1 MKGQPKG
8 LIAAALANMG
18 ERFGFYIMMAILTL
32 FISAKF
38 GLNETTAGY
47 IYSGFYASIYLL
59 ALVGGIIAD
68 KTRNYK
74 GTIMWGL
81 VVMSLGYLII
91 AIPTPTPV
99 SSLPL
104 YLTLTCVGLL
114 VIAFGNGLF
123 KGNLQALVGQ
133 MYDNKEFSAKR
144 ESGFQI
150 FYMFI
155 NIGGFFAPFVAIG
168 VRNWWLKVNNFDYN
182 AKLPEL
188 CHEYLAKGEHM
199 AGEGLANLTSYANSA
214 YLDGTPVS
222 AAGLHD
228 FCNGYLD
235 VFNRGFHYAFIAAI
249 VMMLVSL
256 VIYLSNKR
264 RFPDPSKKAA
274 AGGVKASAEEIT
286 MSAQEIRQRIY
297 ALFAVFGVVI
307 FFWVSFH
314 QNGYSLTYFARDY
327 VNLDVININL
337 GFTTIKGAE
346 IFQSVNPFFVVTLTP
361 LIMWFFGWLR
371 KRNIEVSTPMKIAI
385 GMGIAATAY
394 LFLMFFSFA
403 LPDKAALAGM
413 KADQVQSILVT
424 PWVMVGLY
432 FILTVAELF
441 ISPLGLAF
449 VSKVAPPHMQGLM
462 QGFWLAATAVGN
474 ALLFVGGWLYMHTPM
489 WATWCVFVAAC
500 GMSMLVMLSMVR
512 WLERRERGRGCPVR
526 LSMVCVPCCARD
538 PAGMSCCACPGT
550 RSALPPPGLSRPVC
564 VPAVFQALLG
574 ILSLSARTEAGHL
587 AHCSSLLLCSP
598 FGVLFADETEE
609 NRKLFWFHKFSFY
622 ICLRIRNI

>member
-1 MKGQPKG
+1 
-8 LIAAALANMG
+8 MG

-38 GLNETTAGY
+38 GLDEKTAGY

-68 KTRNYK
+68 KTKNYK

-81 VVMSLGYLII
+81 IVMAVGYLII

-99 SSLPL
+99 PSKGL
-104 YLTLTCVGLL
+104 YLTLTCLGLL
-114 VIAFGNGLF
+114 VIAFGSGLF

-133 MYDNKEFSAKR
+133 MYDNKEFSDKR

-155 NIGGFFAPFVAIG
+155 NIGGFFAPFIAIG
-168 VRNWWLKVNNFDYN
+168 VRNWWLKVHNFDYN

-188 CHEYLAKGEHM
+188 CHEYIDKGEAM
-199 AGEGLANLTSYANSA
+199 SSSSMANLQQFAGEAQ
-214 YLDGTPVS
+214 LDGSPV
-222 AAGLHD
+222 ADLGA
-228 FCNGYLD
+228 FCNDYLE
-235 VFNRGFHYAFIAAI
+235 VFNRGFQYAFMAAI

-256 VIYLSNKR
+256 VIYITNRK
-264 RFPDPSKKAA
+264 RFPDPAKKCVAA
-274 AGGVKASAEEIT
+274 AGKKAVSAEEIK
-286 MSAQEIRQRIY
+286 MDAQEIRQRIY

-361 LIMWFFGWLR
+361 LIMWLFGWLR
-371 KRNIEVSTPMKIAI
+371 NRGKEISTPMKIAM
-385 GMGIAATAY
+385 GMGIAAAAY
-394 LFLMFFSFA
+394 LFLMLFSLA
-403 LPDKAALAGM
+403 LPSKAELATM
-413 KADQVQSILVT
+413 TADQTRDILVT

-462 QGFWLAATAVGN
+462 QGCWLAATAVGN
-474 ALLFVGGWLYMHTPM
+474 SLLFVGGLLYTSVPM
-489 WATWCVFVAAC
+489 WATWFVFVAAC
-500 GMSMLVMLSMVR
+500 GLSMLVMLSMVK
-512 WLERRERGRGCPVR
+512 WLERV
-526 LSMVCVPCCARD
+526 
-538 PAGMSCCACPGT
+538 T
-550 RSALPPPGLSRPVC
+550 
-564 VPAVFQALLG
+564 
-574 ILSLSARTEAGHL
+574 
-587 AHCSSLLLCSP
+587 
-598 FGVLFADETEE
+598 
-609 NRKLFWFHKFSFY
+609 K
-622 ICLRIRNI
+622 